1 MAAKNTMTLGL
12 VTPTVNPSSTILAT
26 VFRSTSAPSASA
38 SERRCLTACAP
49 RKIRYAAPA
58 SLSTVNTA
66 TDRSTS
72 APIPNAT
79 ATTCANAP
87 TVLPATVATPAA
99 RPSAIARLTTNSTL
113 GPGIAMSTDAVR
125 VNASRCAVGTMPSA
139 YEMAPEE
146 GHRVSCAPTP
156 CLQLMTEACASCALP
171 APLGDCSSTGMI
183 WGCGPQPQSSWGSGA
198 QPQNRMLAPGGRAH
212 GTGT

>member
-12 VTPTVNPSSTILAT
+12 VTPTVNPSSTILAA

-38 SERRCLTACAP
+38 SERRCRIACAP

-79 ATTCANAP
+79 ATTCTNAP
-87 TVLPATVATPAA
+87 TVLPATVAIPAA

-113 GPGIAMSTDAVR
+113 GPGIAISTNAVT
-125 VNASRCAVGTMPSA
+125 VNASKCVVGITPSGYEAVLK
-139 YEMAPEE
+139 E
-146 GHRVSCAPTP
+146 GHRVSLHADAVRAATDEVGVG
-156 CLQLMTEACASCALP
+156 LAWG
-171 APLGDCSSTGMI
+171 GDDARG
-183 WGCGPQPQSSWGSGA
+183 GD
-198 QPQNRMLAPGGRAH
+198 LAG
-212 GTGT
+212 

>member
-12 VTPTVNPSSTILAT
+12 VTPTVNPSSIIPAT

-38 SERRCLTACAP
+38 SERRCRIACTP

-79 ATTCANAP
+79 AITCANAP
-87 TVLPATVATPAA
+87 TALPATVATPAA

-113 GPGIAMSTDAVR
+113 GPGIAISTNEVT
-125 VNASRCAVGTMPSA
+125 VKASKCVVGITSPA
-139 YEMAPEE
+139 YEAAPEE
-146 GHRVSCAPTP
+146 GHRVS
-156 CLQLMTEACASCALP
+156 LHRR
-171 APLGDCSSTGMI
+171 
-183 WGCGPQPQSSWGSGA
+183 GP
-198 QPQNRMLAPGGRAH
+198 AH
-212 GTGT
+212 GHCWPIGRPPTGAGPRASGRNVVDGPSTTFLRGQRPIDHVRPAEGTVSDGSCSPETA